1 MPISSQLTYPRTH
14 RFHIPVMG
22 SGHSI
27 DTPIRVG
34 RWGISTVV
42 SMVDDLVCEQV
53 HKLYCERKG
62 LPFQAVDPADPKARA
77 IRFRKYL
84 DFLADELELQM
95 VALRAQ
101 DFSEGSDKT
110 RYFAM
115 LPDSSPLK
123 VRWKA
128 MLKLQG
134 AAREA
139 EEVALTALVEP
150 GSLDANIMTKLDRR
164 PVAKDGSLADARLS
178 DAKLALEGFATS
190 KARGNMV
197 FSAGIN
203 PTLYGTIEEFP
214 DFYRQ
219 GDAEAKKG
227 VIIKVSDY
235 RSAMTQGRFLAKK
248 GVEIREFRIES
259 GLNCGGHAF
268 ASDGELLGPI
278 VDEFR
283 RERPRLRDEF
293 IKPVR
298 AYYEK
303 KGLAWSDAA
312 ESHEPAITVQGG
324 IGNWGESRRM
334 LEEFGM
340 DSVGWGS
347 PFLLVPEATP
357 IDDTTRAIL
366 AAARRE
372 DLYLS
377 PASPLGV
384 PFNNVRGS
392 TAQQELRRKFAERK
406 AGSACPKG
414 FLVSN
419 TEFTEKPICTA
430 SREYVEKKIAQV
442 GGYDTEAA
450 RDQVAVKECICHQ
463 LGNGALEFIR
473 KETAAL
479 RGETIELRKLPVS
492 ICPGPNIAWFDR
504 FYTLQEMVDHI
515 YGRIPSL
522 VPDDRPH
529 MFSTELGMYLDHF
542 ETLRADAHPENPKQ
556 VETFNRFKTNLAASL
571 SWYREWL
578 PGRVAFAG
586 ENLSELAEA
595 VETAEMKIFA
605 NSEADGVEA
614 FER

>member
-1 MPISSQLTYPRTH
+1 MPISSQLRYPRTH

-22 SGHSI
+22 TGHSI

-42 SMVDDLVCEQV
+42 SLVDDMLCEQV
-53 HKLYCERKG
+53 QKLYCERDGKA
-62 LPFQAVDPADPKARA
+62 FQLVDPRNPKARA
-77 IRFRKYL
+77 LRIRNYL
-84 DFLADELELQM
+84 DFLVDRLELQM
-95 VALRAQ
+95 VELRAQ

-110 RYFAM
+110 RWFSM
-115 LPDSSPLK
+115 LPESSPLK
-123 VRWKA
+123 ARWKA
-128 MLKLQG
+128 MKKLDG
-134 AAREA
+134 AARVA
-139 EEVALTALVEP
+139 EEAALTALMEA
-150 GSLDANIMTKLDRR
+150 GSIDANIMTKLDRR
-164 PVAKDGSLADARLS
+164 PVQKDGTPVDARLS

-190 KARGNMV
+190 KVRGNMI

-214 DFYRQ
+214 GFYRQ
-219 GDAEAKKG
+219 GGAEAEKG
-227 VIIKVSDY
+227 VIIKVSDF

-293 IKPVR
+293 TKAVR

-303 KGLAWSDAA
+303 KGLAWSEAA
-312 ESHEPAITVQGG
+312 ETHEAAITVQGG
-324 IGNWGESRRM
+324 IGNWGESRRL
-334 LEEFGM
+334 LEDFGM

-357 IDDTTRAIL
+357 IDDATRDVL

-392 TAQQELRRKFAERK
+392 TAQQELRRRFEERK
-406 AGSACPKG
+406 SGSACPKG

-419 TEFTEKPICTA
+419 TEFTDKPICTA
-430 SREYVEKKIAQV
+430 SREYVDHKIAEV
-442 GGYDTEAA
+442 GGYHTAAA
-450 RDQVAVKECICHQ
+450 RDTVAVKECICHQ
-463 LGNGALEFIR
+463 LGNGALEFLR
-473 KETAAL
+473 METAKL
-479 RGETIELRKLPVS
+479 RGESIEVRKFPVS
-492 ICPGPNIAWFDR
+492 ICPGPNIASFDR
-504 FYTLQEMVDHI
+504 FYSLQEMIDHI

-522 VPDDRPH
+522 VPEDRPH

-556 VETFNRFKTNLAASL
+556 VESFERFKTNLAASL
-571 SWYREWL
+571 AWYREWL
-578 PGRVAFAG
+578 AGRVPLEG
-586 ENLSELAEA
+586 ENLGELADA
-595 VETAEMKIFA
+595 VEEAELKLF
-605 NSEADGVEA
+605 STEDDGIA
-614 FER
+614 ALRD

>member
-34 RWGISTVV
+34 RWGISSVV
-42 SMVDDLVCEQV
+42 SLVDDFVCEQV

-62 LPFQAVDPADPKARA
+62 IPFQAVDHLDPKARA
-77 IRFRKYL
+77 IRIRKYL

-110 RYFAM
+110 RYFSM

-123 VRWKA
+123 IRWKA
-128 MLKLQG
+128 MRNLQG
-134 AAREA
+134 EARQA
-139 EEVALTALVEP
+139 EEVALTALIEP
-150 GSLDANIMTKLDRR
+150 GAIDANIMTKLDRR
-164 PVAKDGSLADARLS
+164 PVLKDGSLSDARLS

-190 KARGNMV
+190 KVRGNMV

-203 PTLYGTIEEFP
+203 PTLYGTIEEFA
-214 DFYRQ
+214 DFYRE
-219 GDAEAKKG
+219 GDGEAKKG
-227 VIIKVSDY
+227 VIIKVSDF

-293 IKPVR
+293 IKSVR
-298 AYYEK
+298 SYYEK
-303 KGLAWSDAA
+303 KGLAWSEAA
-312 ESHEPAITVQGG
+312 EAHEPAITVQGG
-324 IGNWGESRRM
+324 IGNWGENRRL

-357 IDDTTRAIL
+357 IDDTTRGIL

-430 SREYVEKKIAQV
+430 SRQYTEKKIAQV

-473 KETAAL
+473 KETATL

-504 FYTLQEMVDHI
+504 CYTLQEMVDHI

-522 VPDDRPH
+522 VPEDRPH

-542 ETLRADAHPENPKQ
+542 EALRADAHPENPKQ
-556 VETFNRFKTNLAASL
+556 LEAFERFKTNLAASL

-578 PGRVAFAG
+578 GGCVAFPG
-586 ENLSELAEA
+586 ENLSELADA
-595 VETAEMKIFA
+595 VEEAELKIFA
-605 NSEADGVEA
+605 SREADGVGA
-614 FER
+614 LER